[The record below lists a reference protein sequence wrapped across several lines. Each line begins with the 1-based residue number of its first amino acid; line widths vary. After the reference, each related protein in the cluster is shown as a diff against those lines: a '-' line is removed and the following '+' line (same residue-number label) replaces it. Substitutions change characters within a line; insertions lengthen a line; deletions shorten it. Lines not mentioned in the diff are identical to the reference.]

1 MIRLSDDT
9 LFVHPLPN
17 HLKNHVTTKSGA
29 KPHLVYRKSAK
40 QIKCQSNTG
49 TLLVF
54 SKTKNQRHFKMY
66 SVS

>member
-17 HLKNHVTTKSGA
+17 HLKNHVTAKSGA

-40 QIKCQSNTG
+40 QIKCHSNKG
-49 TLLVF
+49 TLLVS
-54 SKTKNQRHFKMY
+54 SKTKTQRYFKMY
-66 SVS
+66 SIS